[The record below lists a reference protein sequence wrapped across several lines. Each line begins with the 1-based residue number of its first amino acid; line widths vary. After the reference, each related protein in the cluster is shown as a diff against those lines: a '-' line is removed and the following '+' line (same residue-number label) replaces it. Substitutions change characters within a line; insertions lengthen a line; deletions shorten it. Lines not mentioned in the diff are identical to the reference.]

1 MRNAQSTP
9 IRIPVLSQTGE
20 HALRAVLY
28 IARRPA
34 GALVPAGEIATAL
47 GAPANYL
54 SKTLRRLARRGI
66 LHSARGPHGGF
77 ALAVDPARLSTA
89 EVVAAIDEPTGQARC
104 LMGDGPCDAEYPCA
118 LHGRWS
124 ELALSVLRP
133 LRETSIADLLDGI
146 GETIP
151 ESEALVA
158 SR

>member
-1 MRNAQSTP
+1 MA
-9 IRIPVLSQTGE
+9 
-20 HALRAVLY
+20 A
-28 IARRPA
+28 
-34 GALVPAGEIATAL
+34 AL

-66 LHSARGPHGGF
+66 LHSVRGPHGGF
-77 ALAVDPARLSTA
+77 ALAVDPATLSTA
-89 EVVAAIDEPTGQARC
+89 EVVTPFEESNGPSRC
-104 LMGDGPCDAEYPCA
+104 LMGDGPCDPECPCA

-146 GETIP
+146 GQPIP